1 MSATFEHELAQ
12 LRTEFLAYATA
23 CLYALDRAREMLHS
37 RDPELASRVL
47 AAEDEVDRTEVRIE
61 EQCVRLITLH
71 HPVAHDM
78 RVLITIL
85 KLNDELERIAD
96 HAANVCRLAR
106 KIVKRGGHI
115 PPGLLQL
122 ADRVVLAAGSA
133 FKALVDEDATAAR
146 EVVRGD
152 TAIDRLDRRVR
163 DEVHDLL
170 AENTEVES
178 ALDSFRMSRELE
190 RVGDHL
196 ANMGE
201 DVIYLITGEIV
212 RHHAS
217 T

>member
-1 MSATFEHELAQ
+1 MSATFEHELAR
-12 LRTEFLAYATA
+12 LRSEFLAYAA
-23 CLYALDRAREMLHS
+23 SCLYALDRAREMLHS
-37 RDPELASRVL
+37 RDTELASRVL

-61 EQCVRLITLH
+61 EECVRLITLH

-106 KIVKRGGHI
+106 KIVQRGGHI

-122 ADRVVLAAGSA
+122 ADQVVLAGRTA
-133 FKALVDEDATAAR
+133 FKALVDEDAARAR

-152 TAIDRLDRRVR
+152 TAVDRLDRRVR
-163 DEVHDLL
+163 NEVHDMLDDDS
-170 AENTEVES
+170 EVES

-217 T
+217 A